1 MSKRTDFTEYKE
13 TIIFKL
19 IENDNIVQAL
29 VNNKPNFLEER
40 IDVDPTSLVYSHIF
54 PYRKSVKTFTE
65 PTSLIT
71 LRFANFKP
79 IGKKFRNGDIYFYI
93 ICHSGLILTDYGL
106 RYDFIFDEIDKV
118 FTNSRDIGIGKLELF
133 DVSDLDVND
142 DYMGSVCV
150 FHVTDF
156 A

>member
-54 PYRKSVKTFTE
+54 PIGNRLKHLQ
-65 PTSLIT
+65 SLH
-71 LRFANFKP
+71 L
-79 IGKKFRNGDIYFYI
+79 
-93 ICHSGLILTDYGL
+93 L
-106 RYDFIFDEIDKV
+106 
-118 FTNSRDIGIGKLELF
+118 
-133 DVSDLDVND
+133 
-142 DYMGSVCV
+142 
-150 FHVTDF
+150 
-156 A
+156 